1 MFIALFGATGR
12 VGTRVLEYAL
22 AEGHTVRALVRDP
35 ATLEKRP
42 GLDIMK
48 GDVLDIPSVERAI
61 KGTGAVISTLGGK
74 GLEDPGEAQS
84 RGMKNI
90 VTAMTKLG
98 VKRVLGVGGSG
109 ILDSVAGGLRHDQSN
124 FLPVFRPVS
133 MRHQQAWEAMRGS
146 DSDWTMI
153 ACPDIAPGERT
164 GTYRVVEDRLPEQGK
179 KISVEDVADCLL
191 KELREGKYLKKR
203 IGVAY

>member
-22 AEGHTVRALVRDP
+22 AEGHTVRALTRDP
-35 ATLEKRP
+35 SKLAPRKGLE
-42 GLDIMK
+42 ITK
-48 GDVLDIPSVERAI
+48 GDVLDIPSVERTI

-98 VKRVLGVGGSG
+98 VKRVLAVGGSG

-133 MRHQQAWEAMRGS
+133 LRHQQAWEAMRGS
-146 DSDWTMI
+146 DRQWTMV
-153 ACPDIAPGERT
+153 ACPDIVPGERT
-164 GTYRVVEDRLPEQGK
+164 GTYRMIEDRLPEQGK
-179 KISVEDVADCLL
+179 QISVEDVADCLL
-191 KELREGKYLKKR
+191 KVLREEKHIGKR
-203 IGVAY
+203 VGVAY